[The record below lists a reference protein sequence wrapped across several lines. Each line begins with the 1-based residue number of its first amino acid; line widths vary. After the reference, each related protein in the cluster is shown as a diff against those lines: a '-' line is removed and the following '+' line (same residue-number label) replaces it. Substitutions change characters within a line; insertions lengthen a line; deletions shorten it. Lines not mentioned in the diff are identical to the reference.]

1 MKRLAQ
7 MVFRDDCN
15 RGLAWERPL
24 VVVATTGAAAT
35 LVAGDAGLLSI
46 VLALVVAAAAFLSA
60 RRLAAASAQM
70 PAPATAPGLDDLCRN
85 VLPVWSAQVGV
96 ATTQTED
103 AIGVLASRF
112 ADLSR
117 RLRESAD
124 TASGRNAGD
133 GSKVLLKMLEE
144 SESELT
150 SIVAS
155 LRSAYDVRESML
167 QEIRALAGFTNQL
180 REMAQ
185 EVGLIASQTNL
196 IALNAAIEAARVGEQ
211 GRGFAVVANEVRAL
225 SRQSSAT
232 GKNIAE
238 VVEAV
243 GRSIATTID
252 ASVQYAERDARAIA
266 ESEKTIGQ
274 VLANFHDSAAE
285 LSAATER
292 MRNESNTVHAEIS
305 DVLVALQFQDRVSQ
319 MLGHVR
325 QDMDKL
331 ARRLEEQ
338 DAAAGATEADVKT
351 WLAELAQ
358 TYTTAEQ
365 RVVHAGGGRASAS
378 AAADTGIT
386 FF

>member
-1 MKRLAQ
+1 
-7 MVFRDDCN
+7 
-15 RGLAWERPL
+15 
-24 VVVATTGAAAT
+24 
-35 LVAGDAGLLSI
+35 
-46 VLALVVAAAAFLSA
+46 
-60 RRLAAASAQM
+60 
-70 PAPATAPGLDDLCRN
+70 
-85 VLPVWSAQVGV
+85 
-96 ATTQTED
+96 
-103 AIGVLASRF
+103 
-112 ADLSR
+112 
-117 RLRESAD
+117 
-124 TASGRNAGD
+124 
-133 GSKVLLKMLEE
+133 
-144 SESELT
+144 
-150 SIVAS
+150 
-155 LRSAYDVRESML
+155 
-167 QEIRALAGFTNQL
+167 
-180 REMAQ
+180 
-185 EVGLIASQTNL
+185 
-196 IALNAAIEAARVGEQ
+196 
-211 GRGFAVVANEVRAL
+211 L

-243 GRSIATTID
+243 GRSIAATID

-266 ESEKTIGQ
+266 ESEKTIGH

-285 LSAATER
+285 LATSTER

-331 ARRLEEQ
+331 AHRLEEQ
-338 DAAAGATEADVKT
+338 DAGAGTTEADVKT

-365 RVVHAGGGRASAS
+365 RVVHAGGGRAPV